1 MTWYEIIVGLI
12 GVIGGSSGVISL
24 YNAKANKQTIDI
36 GNMSSMLDEAHKMFD
51 EMKEDRDGIKQQF
64 DEYKKET
71 MTYVADFKARF
82 AKLETRLDSAE
93 GDVLN
98 LKRSI
103 YQGYRCKYP
112 EKIEDCPVLKEY
124 EKFKCNICDN
134 KE

>member
-12 GVIGGSSGVISL
+12 GVIGGSSGFISL

-64 DEYKKET
+64 DEYKKEA

-93 GDVLN
+93 GNVLN

>member
-12 GVIGGSSGVISL
+12 GVIGGSSGIISL

-64 DEYKKET
+64 DEYKKEA

-82 AKLETRLDSAE
+82 AKLEKRLDSAE
-93 GDVLN
+93 GNVLN

>member
-12 GVIGGSSGVISL
+12 GVIGGSSGIISL

-64 DEYKKET
+64 DEYKKEA

-82 AKLETRLDSAE
+82 AKLEKRLDSAE